1 MIALWLAAGL
11 LAAAGEAPVVEIP
24 ASGGDFWGDR
34 APRRRVVQND
44 EIERKIAEEAEEQ
57 AEIALAELQAD
68 DRRRYLS
75 RLDQIVAMQP
85 TPVEFD
91 PRIIAEMARRA
102 VEALLAELEAEFDL
116 YVMRLEAERDE
127 EESIIALML
136 AH

>member
-1 MIALWLAAGL
+1 MIALWLTAGL
-11 LAAAGEAPVVEIP
+11 LAGPAEQPLSVAG
-24 ASGGDFWGDR
+24 GGWGGARRFRR
-34 APRRRVVQND
+34 AVQND

-68 DRRRYLS
+68 ERRRYLN

-85 TPVEFD
+85 VPVEFD
-91 PRIIAEMARRA
+91 SQIIAEMARKA

-116 YVMRLEAERDE
+116 YVMRLEAEQDE

>member
-1 MIALWLAAGL
+1 MIALWLTVGL
-11 LAAAGEAPVVEIP
+11 LAGQAEQPLPVAG
-24 ASGGDFWGDR
+24 GGWGETR
-34 APRRRVVQND
+34 RFRRVVQND

-68 DRRRYLS
+68 DRRRYLG

-85 TPVEFD
+85 PPVEFD
-91 PRIIAEMARRA
+91 SRIVAEMARKA

-136 AH
+136 AD

>member
-1 MIALWLAAGL
+1 MLAVWMGTGIIANPPVGAGWIS
-11 LAAAGEAPVVEIP
+11 V
-24 ASGGDFWGDR
+24 
-34 APRRRVVQND
+34 PRRRRKVVQND

-68 DRRRYLS
+68 DRRRYLN

-85 TPVEFD
+85 VPVEFD
-91 PRIIAEMARRA
+91 SQIIAEMARKA

-116 YVMRLEAERDE
+116 YVMRLEAEQDE

>member
-1 MIALWLAAGL
+1 MLAVWMGTGVIANP
-11 LAAAGEAPVVEIP
+11 PVG
-24 ASGGDFWGDR
+24 SGWIS
-34 APRRRVVQND
+34 APRRRRKAVQND

-85 TPVEFD
+85 PPVDFD
-91 PRIIAEMARRA
+91 SRIIAEMARKA
-102 VEALLAELEAEFDL
+102 VEALLTELEAEFDL
-116 YVMRLEAERDE
+116 YVMRLEAEQDD